1 MTSFS
6 CYGNSDVIATLFPN
20 LCLWRRSL
28 CSTWEVLGTLRS
40 DDGDDNENVKKAI
53 GLIAKPTILHVH
65 HALLYISF
73 QSLHDH
79 DVKMPN
85 RCTEGE
91 HKRLRNFP
99 PLSELGYGSYEFNFR
114 RVHLHLTKLV
124 TWSNR
129 DEDWKNKNSLFQQR
143 FRCRRR
149 PRILRSLLTPK
160 NSIKP
165 L

>member
-1 MTSFS
+1 MTSFR

-28 CSTWEVLGTLRS
+28 CSNLGGIRDLKIRRRRRQRERQKS
-40 DDGDDNENVKKAI
+40 NRFN
-53 GLIAKPTILHVH
+53 TILQIH

-73 QSLHDH
+73 PSLHDH

-85 RCTEGE
+85 RCTDGE

>member
-1 MTSFS
+1 MATPMSLQPCFQIS
-6 CYGNSDVIATLFPN
+6 VYDDVVYAQ
-20 LCLWRRSL
+20 
-28 CSTWEVLGTLRS
+28 TWEVFGTLRS

-53 GLIAKPTILHVH
+53 GLIQFCTSITLYCTFLSRHCTTTTWKCLTVVQMENTSDYEIF
-65 HALLYISF
+65 LLF
-73 QSLHDH
+73 LNLDM
-79 DVKMPN
+79 V
-85 RCTEGE
+85 
-91 HKRLRNFP
+91 LRNST
-99 PLSELGYGSYEFNFR
+99 LDW
-114 RVHLHLTKLV
+114 VHLHLTKLV

>member
-1 MTSFS
+1 MATPMSLQPSFQIS
-6 CYGNSDVIATLFPN
+6 VYDDVVYAQ
-20 LCLWRRSL
+20 
-28 CSTWEVLGTLRS
+28 TWEVLGTLRS

-53 GLIAKPTILHVH
+53 GLIQFCKSITLYCTFLSRHCTTTTWKCLTVVQMENTSDYEIF
-65 HALLYISF
+65 LLF
-73 QSLHDH
+73 LNLDM
-79 DVKMPN
+79 V
-85 RCTEGE
+85 
-91 HKRLRNFP
+91 LRNST
-99 PLSELGYGSYEFNFR
+99 LDW
-114 RVHLHLTKLV
+114 VHLHLTKLV

>member
-1 MTSFS
+1 M
-6 CYGNSDVIATLFPN
+6 LN
-20 LCLWRRSL
+20 LGGIRGLI
-28 CSTWEVLGTLRS
+28 LRS

-129 DEDWKNKNSLFQQR
+129 DED
-143 FRCRRR
+143 
-149 PRILRSLLTPK
+149 
-160 NSIKP
+160 
-165 L
+165 

>member
-28 CSTWEVLGTLRS
+28 CSNLGGIRDLKIRRRRRQRERQKS
-40 DDGDDNENVKKAI
+40 NRFN
-53 GLIAKPTILHVH
+53 TILQIH
-65 HALLYISF
+65 HALLYISLP
-73 QSLHDH
+73 SLHDH

-85 RCTEGE
+85 RCTDGE

-99 PLSELGYGSYEFNFR
+99 PLYMVLRNSTLDW
-114 RVHLHLTKLV
+114 VHLHLTKLV